1 MKKAKQERLS
11 IFSYFGGKA
20 RFCREIA
27 ELLDYDHTDIYIE
40 PFGGAASV
48 LLNKPTHGTEIYSD
62 VSRGLV
68 ALMSYLSD
76 PDKAPELID
85 SLYDTVY
92 TIDCFNECLEYRNSV
107 DDGILNPDQNKEIRM
122 LKPFFKRFVKRL
134 KEKDKKA
141 NTKHWEEIVRLLN
154 PKTEEERDNE
164 RLWEYIRE
172 LMDDPTLFTSADKKL
187 FQKYKDIGDEPK
199 EKNIERVLLE
209 ADSFDLNENI
219 ERIDSKFIEAP
230 DPLKLAV
237 ATYVVYSMSRDGMGT
252 AFSSSKF
259 HSSEAYYKQ
268 IDRLYRV
275 AERLNGVQV
284 IGSVGALSYLL
295 NNSYLNEERAMF
307 YIDAPYLSVDE
318 DEKNLGICYKG
329 QMELSDHKVLL
340 RRIRES
346 KAKFLISNYDTP
358 VYNEYLGDWTKVTI
372 DTVTGVGGKKNN
384 KRTECLWY
392 NY

>member
-1 MKKAKQERLS
+1 MRKRQEGLS
-11 IFSYFGGKA
+11 LFSYFGGKA
-20 RFCREIA
+20 RFCKDIA

-68 ALMSYLSD
+68 ALMTYLSD
-76 PDKAPELID
+76 PGKATELID
-85 SLYDTVY
+85 CLYDTVY
-92 TIDCFNECLEYRNSV
+92 SIDCFNECLEYRNSV
-107 DDGILNPDQNKEIRM
+107 DDNYLLGR
-122 LKPFFKRFVKRL
+122 
-134 KEKDKKA
+134 KK
-141 NTKHWEEIVRLLN
+141 
-154 PKTEEERDNE
+154 EERDKRKEFIKKVRE
-164 RLWEYIRE
+164 RIKKEV
-172 LMDDPTLFTSADKKL
+172 TLEQYKSLSANDQYGLIKQFIEDNRKPL
-187 FQKYKDIGDEPK
+187 FDED
-199 EKNIERVLLE
+199 EIALINLFEEE
-209 ADSFDLNENI
+209 ADSFDINENVGSI
-219 ERIDSKFIEAP
+219 EEP

-268 IDRLYRV
+268 VDRLYRV

-284 IGSVGALSYLL
+284 IGAVGALSYLL
-295 NNSYLNEERAMF
+295 DNAYLKNRRAMF
-307 YIDAPYLSVDE
+307 YIDAPYLSADE
-318 DEKNLGICYKG
+318 NEKNLGICYKG
-329 QMELSDHKVLL
+329 QMELSDHQLL
-340 RRIRES
+340 LKTITSS

-358 VYNEYLGDWTKVTI
+358 VYNEYLRDWTKVTI

-384 KRTECLWY
+384 KRTECLWF

>member
-1 MKKAKQERLS
+1 MREKQERLTL
-11 IFSYFGGKA
+11 FSYFGGKA
-20 RFCREIA
+20 RFCKEIA
-27 ELLDYDHTDIYIE
+27 ELLDYDHTDIYIG

-68 ALMSYLSD
+68 ALMTYLSD
-76 PDKAPELID
+76 SDKASELID
-85 SLYDTVY
+85 CLYDTVY
-92 TIDCFNECLEYRNSV
+92 SIDCFNECLEYRNSV
-107 DDGILNPDQNKEIRM
+107 DDNYLRVRQNAERRRQKELFKKILNRIKESG
-122 LKPFFKRFVKRL
+122 RL
-134 KEKDKKA
+134 KQLKQLSGEEQFQFIKKLIGDKQ
-141 NTKHWEEIVRLLN
+141 NPLLSEEEIAIINLL
-154 PKTEEERDNE
+154 
-164 RLWEYIRE
+164 
-172 LMDDPTLFTSADKKL
+172 
-187 FQKYKDIGDEPK
+187 DI
-199 EKNIERVLLE
+199 
-209 ADSFDLNENI
+209 DSFDINENI
-219 ERIDSKFIEAP
+219 GAIDEP

-252 AFSSSKF
+252 AFSASKF

-284 IGSVGALSYLL
+284 IGAVSALTYLL
-295 NNSYLNEERAMF
+295 ENSYLNNSSAMF
-307 YIDAPYLSVDE
+307 YIDAPYLSADE

-329 QMELSDHKVLL
+329 QMEVSDHRLL
-340 RRIRES
+340 LETIS
-346 KAKFLISNYDTP
+346 KSEAKFLISNYDTP

-372 DTVTGVGGKKNN
+372 DTVTGVGSKKNN

>member
-1 MKKAKQERLS
+1 MREKQERLTL
-11 IFSYFGGKA
+11 FSYFGGKA
-20 RFCREIA
+20 RFCKEIT

-48 LLNKPTHGTEIYSD
+48 LLNKPTHGTEVYSD

-68 ALMSYLSD
+68 ALMTYLSD

-85 SLYDTVY
+85 CLYDTVY
-92 TIDCFNECLEYRNSV
+92 SVDCFNECMEYRNSV
-107 DDGILNPDQNKEIRM
+107 DDNYLSERQKIERRKQKELFKKILGRIKKSGQLTQ
-122 LKPFFKRFVKRL
+122 LKQLSGEEQFEFIKKL
-134 KEKDKKA
+134 IGDKQA
-141 NTKHWEEIVRLLN
+141 PLLSEEEIAIINLL
-154 PKTEEERDNE
+154 
-164 RLWEYIRE
+164 
-172 LMDDPTLFTSADKKL
+172 
-187 FQKYKDIGDEPK
+187 DI
-199 EKNIERVLLE
+199 
-209 ADSFDLNENI
+209 DSFDINENI
-219 ERIDSKFIEAP
+219 GVIEEP

-237 ATYVVYSMSRDGMGT
+237 STYVVYSMSRDGMGT

-259 HSSEAYYKQ
+259 ASSEAYYKQ

-284 IGSVGALSYLL
+284 IGAVSALTYLL
-295 NNSYLNEERAMF
+295 ENSYLDDPRAMF
-307 YIDAPYLSVDE
+307 YIDAPYLSADE

-329 QMELSDHKVLL
+329 QMELSDHRLL
-340 RRIRES
+340 LETISKS

-372 DTVTGVGGKKNN
+372 DTVTGVGSKKNN

>member
-1 MKKAKQERLS
+1 MGRARQDRLTL
-11 IFSYFGGKA
+11 FNYFGGKA
-20 RFCREIA
+20 RFCKEIA

-68 ALMSYLSD
+68 ALMTYLSD

-92 TIDCFNECLEYRNSV
+92 SVDCFNEYLAYRNSV
-107 DDGILNPDQNKEIRM
+107 DDSFLAS
-122 LKPFFKRFVKRL
+122 L
-134 KEKDKKA
+134 KKA
-141 NTKHWEEIVRLLN
+141 E
-154 PKTEEERDNE
+154 
-164 RLWEYIRE
+164 
-172 LMDDPTLFTSADKKL
+172 MKK
-187 FQKYKDIGDEPK
+187 FRPFYKK
-199 EKNIERVLLE
+199 FIERVEKAGQLNTLKNLVADKNRSADDKWEFIRNLLNDPTIFTTKDIE
-209 ADSFDLNENI
+209 TFRALNEDDEVSLELIQATSFDINENVEAI
-219 ERIDSKFIEAP
+219 EEP

-237 ATYVVYSMSRDGMGT
+237 STYVVYSMSRDGMGT
-252 AFSSSKF
+252 AFSASKF
-259 HSSEAYYKQ
+259 RSSEAYYKQ
-268 IDRLYRV
+268 VDKLYRV

-284 IGSVGALSYLL
+284 VGAVGALSYLL
-295 NNSYLNEERAMF
+295 ESSYLNEERAMF
-307 YIDAPYLSVDE
+307 YIDAPYLSADE

-329 QMELSDHKVLL
+329 QMELPDQRLL
-340 RRIRES
+340 LQTISRS

-358 VYNEYLGDWTKVTI
+358 VYNEYLGDWSKVTI

-384 KRTECLWY
+384 KRTECLWF

>member
-1 MKKAKQERLS
+1 MKDGRLTL
-11 IFSYFGGKA
+11 FSYFGGKA
-20 RFCREIA
+20 RFCSEIA

-48 LLNKPTHGTEIYSD
+48 LLNKPIHGAEIYSD

-68 ALMSYLSD
+68 ALMTFLSD

-85 SLYDTVY
+85 HLYDTVY
-92 TIDCFNECLEYRNSV
+92 SIDCFNECLAHRNSV
-107 DDGILNPDQNKEIRM
+107 DDGYLRTYQSKEFRG
-122 LKPFFKRFVKRL
+122 LKGFFKRFINRL
-134 KEKDKKA
+134 KATEYWNEFEKLIKSTQA
-141 NTKHWEEIVRLLN
+141 TGQNEE
-154 PKTEEERDNE
+154 K
-164 RLWEYIRE
+164 LWEYIRQ
-172 LMDDPTLFTSADKKL
+172 LMDDSKLFTSADKRL
-187 FQKYKDIGDEPK
+187 FQKYRDTSDDSKGI
-199 EKNIERVLLE
+199 NIERAILE
-209 ADSFDLNENI
+209 ADSFDLNESIGVI
-219 ERIDSKFIEAP
+219 EEP

-237 ATYVVYSMSRDGMGT
+237 STYVVYSMSRDGMGT

-268 IDRLYRV
+268 VDKLYRV

-284 IGSVGALSYLL
+284 IGAVGALTYLL
-295 NNSYLNEERAMF
+295 NTSYLNEPRAMF
-307 YIDAPYLSVDE
+307 YIDAPYLSADD

-329 QMELSDHKVLL
+329 QMELPDQRLL
-340 RRIRES
+340 LQTITKS

-358 VYNEYLGDWTKVTI
+358 VYNDYLKDWTKVTI